1 MKTTLPRQCR
11 EAGIIILEETKMA
24 FGIGDRKIEVRKSTG
39 TRIVELGAAEET
51 AGEVTME
58 KKTRGARNLAG
69 GMDLLEMDF
78 LLGVIENTD
87 GEDKNDVAMRRLSF
101 NEVLRRNQQS
111 DIDSAALSV
120 YSVDEKDLYG
130 KDIQCAAMKELTRR
144 TEQKS

>member
-1 MKTTLPRQCR
+1 
-11 EAGIIILEETKMA
+11 MA
-24 FGIGDRKIEVRKSTG
+24 FGIGDRRIEVRKSTG

-51 AGEVTME
+51 SGEVTME
-58 KKTRGARNLAG
+58 KKPRTGRNLAG

-120 YSVDEKDLYG
+120 YAIDEKDLYG

>member
-1 MKTTLPRQCR
+1 MT
-11 EAGIIILEETKMA
+11 MA
-24 FGIGDRKIEVRKSTG
+24 FGIGDRKFEVRKSTG
-39 TRIVELGAAEET
+39 TRIVELGGAEET

-58 KKTRGARNLAG
+58 KKTRTGRNLAG

-87 GEDKNDVAMRRLSF
+87 GEDKNDVSMRRLSF

-111 DIDSAALSV
+111 EIDSAAMTV
-120 YSVDEKDLYG
+120 YAVDEKGLYG

-144 TEQKS
+144 TEQKG

>member
-1 MKTTLPRQCR
+1 M
-11 EAGIIILEETKMA
+11 EDTKMA
-24 FGIGDRKIEVRKSTG
+24 FGIGDRRIEVRKSTG
-39 TRIVELGAAEET
+39 TRIVELGVAEET
-51 AGEVTME
+51 TGEATME
-58 KKTRGARNLAG
+58 KKTRTGRNLAG

-87 GEDKNDVAMRRLSF
+87 GEDKNDVSMRRLSF

-111 DIDSAALSV
+111 EIDSAALTV
-120 YSVDEKDLYG
+120 YSVDEKGLYG

>member
-1 MKTTLPRQCR
+1 
-11 EAGIIILEETKMA
+11 
-24 FGIGDRKIEVRKSTG
+24 
-39 TRIVELGAAEET
+39 
-51 AGEVTME
+51 ME
-58 KKTRGARNLAG
+58 KKTRNARNLAG
-69 GMDLLEMDF
+69 GMEMLEMDF

-111 DIDSAALSV
+111 EIDSASLTV

-144 TEQKS
+144 TEQKG